1 MLRASLSS
9 ATIIAAATRSLT
21 PHAVCRRLATMA
33 PSIAS
38 TDPPLK
44 DLLSTPPPMVKK
56 PYPSPSGP
64 QSTSSASTQRYQAT
78 ADKHITSAVG
88 RLRNHVFASGS
99 GLQVQTTDGRQL
111 LDFTSGIGV
120 TSLGHAHPAVTA
132 AIVDQAS
139 SIVHVQCG
147 IALSKPYV
155 ELVEQLVTMMPSPTL
170 DSFFLW
176 SSGSEAIEAAIKL
189 ARTKTRRN
197 NIIVMQGGYHG
208 RTAGAAALTRSKTSF
223 FAGTGPLMPCVY
235 TTAFPYW
242 HALGLPQDTS
252 DEELVRMAVHQL
264 EQTLA
269 QQSAPSDT
277 AAIFVEP
284 VIGEGGY
291 VPAPPAFLRALR
303 ETCSKHGILL
313 VVDEIQTGFGR
324 TGANFAIEH
333 SEGVIPDI
341 MTFAKGFANGMPLS
355 GVVTRK
361 EIMDCMPAGS
371 LGGTYAGNAVACAA
385 ALATTKYMVQT
396 DVLGNVQRRGE
407 QLAQGLRDI
416 VADKENG
423 GDIIA
428 EVRGTGVSRLG
439 RLVWPL
445 SFSFKQYADRFCPF
459 WCPHLSSC
467 WLLSSTA
474 LLHHTPS
481 FPPTSI
487 SWCRT
492 NATIETYWYSPR
504 PSTPCCASSPR

>member
-1 MLRASLSS
+1 
-9 ATIIAAATRSLT
+9 
-21 PHAVCRRLATMA
+21 MA

-38 TDPPLK
+38 TEPPLK
-44 DLLSTPPPMVKK
+44 DLLSALPPVVKK
-56 PYPSPSGP
+56 PFQDPSGP
-64 QSTSSASTQRYQAT
+64 SSTTQRYQAT

-132 AIVDQAS
+132 AIVRQAS

-242 HALGLPQDTS
+242 HALGLAQDTPE
-252 DEELVRMAVHQL
+252 EELVRMAVHQL

-303 ETCSKHGILL
+303 DTCSKHGILM

-333 SEGVIPDI
+333 TEGVVPDI

-385 ALATTKYMVQT
+385 ALATTKYMVQM
-396 DVLGNVQRRGE
+396 DVLGNVRRRGE

-416 VADKENG
+416 AADTENG
-423 GDIIA
+423 GNIIA
-428 EVRGTGVSRLG
+428 EVRGTGVSSFCRLAS
-439 RLVWPL
+439 P
-445 SFSFKQYADRFCPF
+445 
-459 WCPHLSSC
+459 
-467 WLLSSTA
+467 
-474 LLHHTPS
+474 TPS
-481 FPPTSI
+481 RLHADPSLPLLMTSPQLMLAVEFHSPSQSRPQLPSNLNKLVQDECYDRDLLVLTTSI
-487 SWCRT
+487 YPVLRLIPALILT
-492 NATIETYWYSPR
+492 EADVNEALRVIKEAVKVVAR
-504 PSTPCCASSPR
+504 KVGM